1 MLTVV
6 GVGFFGAGAVLV
18 VTLAE
23 IADTVDFGTTISI
36 PVTTVS
42 LVVVA
47 VVFFIIGNVLAVVKL
62 VFVVAVV
69 FLVIG
74 NVLAVFTLLV
84 ITGAAGLMVTVS
96 VTELVKDSVGAVVV
110 AAVDTVF
117 FDTAVDA
124 IDTGV
129 ALVVDLLLLLV
140 VVLAAVELAND

>member
-23 IADTVDFGTTISI
+23 IVGTVGLGTTISI

-42 LVVVA
+42 LVAVA
-47 VVFFIIGNVLAVVKL
+47 VVFFIIGNVLAVVTL
-62 VFVVAVV
+62 LFVVAVV

-84 ITGAAGLMVTVS
+84 ITGAAGLMVTES
-96 VTELVKDSVGAVVV
+96 VTELVKDSVGAVV

-117 FDTAVDA
+117 FGTAVDV